1 MFVGLKCILILIN
14 LINLIFPLNIRVKKI
29 IENCRNLVEDSLVL
43 VQVENGLWCSGRV
56 TAVDDENLA
65 VKLLSTG
72 REVATLRSKVLPL
85 PEFSKD
91 SSLGNSFF
99 NFS

>member
-1 MFVGLKCILILIN
+1 M
-14 LINLIFPLNIRVKKI
+14 
-29 IENCRNLVEDSLVL
+29 VEDSLVL

-85 PEFSKD
+85 PELSKD